1 MTVQVLGNLS
11 PFGKPITC
19 AVIRITCVDSDVI
32 LEGSKLHTCTNDVGD
47 YSFDLEDG
55 AYLVEYKQKDVMVE
69 IGYIY
74 INETTPTPTDLIS
87 LVNSSPLV
95 PIPDVPTTD
104 TDWDTEIS
112 LHEGDA
118 VKNYELNQ
126 AVSNEASSLDYEEA
140 SSTANSYLGRSIDE
154 VKSKHSQSTK
164 QVTTFSEEGNSLV
177 IDEDTLSTSN
187 ITKSKNTS
195 LFEDTDEE
203 YKESDELTTTR
214 VKASKTIQH
223 SKYLTDYKTTIT
235 QNITSDFGYKNK
247 EIEFIQNDQR
257 EVTTNRESESLGI
270 DKDGYTSTVG
280 REDSIVA
287 SYRDDDSIEVLKPQ
301 IEKSSKST
309 IQGDTNFVEVE
320 EATKQNV
327 NKDNE
332 SFGSWYKK
340 ITTYT
345 KEAVDRLTNDGI
357 TSVKEYIV
365 DIFKVGNLIEAN
377 SVTNQV
383 KINGQ
388 LIINN
393 PEDFQGD
400 TIFEVFQYSVDGVN
414 DWHDEFVTKDLWRR
428 FNTSV
433 NGYVDPLK
441 WSEPML
447 LQAQDGSEGD
457 TVYYEYRYSSDNSS
471 WHSVFVDGDIWRQ
484 ERVIENGFPI
494 NDWSSSA
501 RIKGADGEAGDTVY
515 IEYQYS
521 IDGLAPWHSNFSTG
535 DHYRRERLV
544 TNGIAGAWSDAAKVV
559 PVKGEDYFDG
569 YNSVTLY
576 LYQRGVSTP
585 PLPTTES
592 TYNYSS
598 RELVGFNNGWS
609 TTIPEGTEPL
619 YVTAA
624 TASSYENVDTI
635 SAGEWADA
643 VLLAQSGDTVYP
655 EYQYSSDGISGW
667 HDDFLSTDYF
677 RRERTIVISPTGTT
691 TGNWSTGVR
700 IRKDGY
706 TPEKGVDYFDGV
718 DGSFTSYIYKLSD
731 FTETPD
737 GGSFDGSVEIVPTG
751 WSDNPVY
758 NSTTK
763 TQVSTCRYVKQG
775 NEWIRSPDWSAS
787 VQWLGVNGDTIYI
800 EYQYSSD
807 GNSNWH
813 DDFLPDDYFRR
824 ERIVRVINE
833 SNTIYSSWTNGV
845 RVRKDGEDG
854 EDGYTPVKGIDYFDG
869 SDGSDGSDG
878 IDGSFVSFVYKLSDE
893 VPAVPTGGS
902 FDGTNEVIPTGW
914 SDNPVYSSS
923 AKTWVSQVKYVND
936 GSSWSR
942 DSAWSTPV
950 QWLGVDGENGVS
962 TAVITLYQR
971 ATSVPPVPSNSLLYN
986 FFNGSL
992 TSPNNGWSRE
1002 VPTGENPLY
1011 ITTSVATSLIDTD
1024 VIDTDDWSAPAV
1036 LVKNGNNGT
1045 DGAGMYWI
1053 EKPNAWFPVNWSL
1066 AYQDFYDTFGKFP
1079 VNQDHLTY
1087 TNDPNNSKDATLSET
1102 ARWDGTNWIEP
1113 AMIVDGDMLVKG
1125 TVTAEHIQAKSLTG
1139 GEISSSTTVI
1149 AGSGNNQAGMNGHDS
1164 GIYNGWRFWAG
1175 NATPS
1180 SAPYRV
1186 NRAGSVWMNNATI
1199 AGSST
1204 FSGTLNV
1211 KSSTSGAR
1219 MEITNSRISVRDS
1232 SGTLRVR
1239 IGQL

>member
-1 MTVQVLGNLS
+1 MTVQVSGNLS
-11 PFGKPITC
+11 PFGKPITY

-32 LEGSKLHTCTNDVGD
+32 LEGSKLHTCTDEVGD

-74 INETTPTPTDLIS
+74 INDSTPTPTDLIS

-164 QVTTFSEEGNSLV
+164 QVTSFSEEGNSLV

-357 TSVKEYIV
+357 TSVKEYVV
-365 DIFKVGNLIEAN
+365 DIFKVGDLIQAN
-377 SVTNQV
+377 TKTKQV

-388 LIINN
+388 LIIDN
-393 PEDFQGD
+393 PQDFQGD
-400 TIFEVFQYSVDGVN
+400 TVFEVFQYSVDGVN
-414 DWHDEFVTKDLWRR
+414 DWHDEFSSDDYYRR
-428 FNTSV
+428 HNQSV

-447 LQAQDGSEGD
+447 LQAQDGAEGD

-484 ERVIENGFPI
+484 ERVIENGFPT
-494 NDWSSSA
+494 NAWSSSA

-535 DHYRRERLV
+535 DHYKRERLV
-544 TNGIAGAWSDAAKVV
+544 TNGVAGAWSDAAKLV
-559 PVKGEDYFDG
+559 PVKWEDYFDG

-592 TYNYSS
+592 TYNYSN

-624 TASSYENVDTI
+624 TASSYENVDAI
-635 SAGEWADA
+635 SAGEWTDA

-655 EYQYSSDGISGW
+655 EYQYSADGISGW
-667 HDDFLSTDYF
+667 HDDLLSTDYF

-691 TGNWSTGVR
+691 TGNWSTEVR
-700 IRKDGY
+700 IRK
-706 TPEKGVDYFDGV
+706 
-718 DGSFTSYIYKLSD
+718 
-731 FTETPD
+731 
-737 GGSFDGSVEIVPTG
+737 
-751 WSDNPVY
+751 
-758 NSTTK
+758 
-763 TQVSTCRYVKQG
+763 
-775 NEWIRSPDWSAS
+775 
-787 VQWLGVNGDTIYI
+787 
-800 EYQYSSD
+800 
-807 GNSNWH
+807 
-813 DDFLPDDYFRR
+813 
-824 ERIVRVINE
+824 
-833 SNTIYSSWTNGV
+833 
-845 RVRKDGEDG
+845 DG
-854 EDGYTPVKGIDYFDG
+854 EDGYTPVKGVDYFDG
-869 SDGSDGSDG
+869 SDGIDG

-1087 TNDPNNSKDATLSET
+1087 TNDPSNSKAATLSET
-1102 ARWDGTNWIEP
+1102 ARWNGTDWIEP

-1139 GEISSSTTVI
+1139 GEISSATTVI
-1149 AGSGNNQAGMNGHDS
+1149 AGSGNTQAGMNGYDS

-1219 MEITNSRISVRDS
+1219 MEITNSRINVLDS
-1232 SGTLRVR
+1232 SGRVRVR